1 MSVSSVRTAWSDAYA
16 RVTGSSL
23 GPYQTALIRIGF
35 SFTWLFFLAREWVNS
50 QELYGPDAPWSWDLA
65 RRLTDDNGAFTV
77 LMWSDSGWWFRL
89 VYLLA
94 MVSALLLML
103 GWRTR
108 TMSVLYM
115 IGLLSLQN
123 RSVFVGDGG
132 DNVLH
137 LMAIYMV
144 FTRCGQVWSLDAR
157 RARRRAAAGPGGTAP
172 DESAPGT
179 ALTEEGKDRDVPGI
193 VLWTVCGLALAFA
206 TTAADARLSWTAH
219 GPVPGIGWA
228 ALLWAL
234 WSGHGLWWAVRRYG
248 GTEPRA
254 VMAAFGHLIH
264 NAALLAIL
272 AEVCLIYGAAGWY
285 KVQGSLWQDGSA
297 LYYPLHLDYFS
308 PWPSLSH
315 ALAASGVVVL
325 LLSYGTVAVQAAFP
339 FTLINRRVKN
349 VLVVAMIAEHLGI
362 AVLLG
367 LPFFSL
373 VMVFADAVF
382 LPTAFLVCAG
392 GAVGRTAARGW
403 SALVRFN
410 RREIPAQWNR
420 RAGVRA
426 SETGETEA
434 AHGKAEAEADP
445 ARSTTG

>member
-1 MSVSSVRTAWSDAYA
+1 MSLSSVRTACSTAYA
-16 RVTGSSL
+16 RVTGRSL

-35 SFTWLFFLAREWVNS
+35 SFTWLFFLAREWVNRH
-50 QELYGPDAPWSWDLA
+50 ELYGPDAAWSWDLA
-65 RRLTDDNGAFTV
+65 RRLTDDNGSFTV
-77 LMWSDSGWWFRL
+77 LMWSDSGWWFEL
-89 VYLLA
+89 VYLMA

-137 LMAIYMV
+137 LMAIYTV

-157 RARRRAAAGPGGTAP
+157 RARRRAAAGPDGEP
-172 DESAPGT
+172 DPGR
-179 ALTEEGKDRDVPGI
+179 DRDVTGV
-193 VLWTVCGLALAFA
+193 VLWTLCGLALALA
-206 TTAADARLSWTAH
+206 TTDAGTRLAWAAH

-228 ALLWAL
+228 TVL
-234 WSGHGLWWAVRRYG
+234 WSLWCGHGLWWAVRRYG

-254 VMAAFGHLIH
+254 VMAAFGHLTH
-264 NAALLAIL
+264 NAALLVIL

-285 KVQGSLWQDGSA
+285 KVQGSLWQDGTA

-308 PWPSLSH
+308 PWPGLSH

-339 FTLINRRVKN
+339 LTLINRRVKN
-349 VLVVAMIAEHLGI
+349 ALVVVMIAEHLGI

-382 LPTAFLVCAG
+382 LPTVFLVRAG
-392 GAVGRTAARGW
+392 GAVGRTVTRGW
-403 SALVRFN
+403 NTLVRFN

-420 RAGVRA
+420 RAADRA
-426 SETGETEA
+426 SEARVRDEA
-434 AHGKAEAEADP
+434 AEADP
-445 ARSTTG
+445 ARSKTG

>member
-1 MSVSSVRTAWSDAYA
+1 MNVSSLRASCADAYA

-50 QELYGPDAPWSWDLA
+50 QELYGPDAPWSWELA
-65 RRLTDDNGAFTV
+65 RRLTDENHAFTV
-77 LMWSDSGWWFRL
+77 LVWSGSGWWFQL
-89 VYLLA
+89 VYLFA
-94 MVSALLLML
+94 MASALLLML

-137 LMAIYMV
+137 LMAIYTV

-157 RARRRAAAGPGGTAP
+157 RAKRRAAAAG
-172 DESAPGT
+172 DEAAAG
-179 ALTEEGKDRDVPGI
+179 ERDITGI
-193 VLWTVCGLALAFA
+193 VLWALCGLALVLA
-206 TTAADARLSWTAH
+206 TADADTRLEWTEN

-228 ALLWAL
+228 MALWAL
-234 WSGHGLWWAVRRYG
+234 WCGHGLWWAVRRYG
-248 GTEPRA
+248 GTEPRQ
-254 VMAAFGHLIH
+254 VMAAFGHLMH
-264 NAALLAIL
+264 NAALLVIL

-285 KVQGSLWQDGSA
+285 KVQGTLWQDGTA

-308 PWPSLSH
+308 PWPGLSH
-315 ALAASGVVVL
+315 LLAASGTVVML
-325 LLSYGTVAVQAAFP
+325 LGYGTVALQAAFP

-349 VLVVAMIAEHLGI
+349 VLLALMMAEHLGI

-373 VMVFADAVF
+373 VMIFADAVF
-382 LPTAFLVCAG
+382 LPTTFLRRVG
-392 GAVGRTAARGW
+392 GSVSRTAARSWGL
-403 SALVRFN
+403 LVRFN
-410 RREIPAQWNR
+410 RREIPAQR
-420 RAGVRA
+420 GRAAAGPESADRA
-426 SETGETEA
+426 DGD
-434 AHGKAEAEADP
+434 AELSAGAGAGRP
-445 ARSTTG
+445 PGP